1 MIQYQILQTNITR
14 TVCQTVRRI
23 IEILG
28 VEGLTQAGYKITVQS
43 THSAHQREETQ
54 LTLHY
59 DLILNWEVTYDI
71 SPLFSKS
78 FTHPLLIN
86 SNYNNHKALLRDSCH
101 RTTQNQNKQVSGMK
115 SKLLILNKEVHSTCD
130 FNHINC
136 DNYSPR

>member
-14 TVCQTVRRI
+14 TVCRTVRRI

-28 VEGLTQAGYKITVQS
+28 VKGLTQAWYKITVQS

-86 SNYNNHKALLRDSCH
+86 SNNNNHKALLRDYCH
-101 RTTQNQNKQVSGMK
+101 RETHNQNKQVSG
-115 SKLLILNKEVHSTCD
+115 
-130 FNHINC
+130 
-136 DNYSPR
+136 

>member
-14 TVCQTVRRI
+14 TVCRTVRRI

-28 VEGLTQAGYKITVQS
+28 VKGLTQAWYKITVQS

-86 SNYNNHKALLRDSCH
+86 SNNNNHKALLRDSCH

-130 FNHINC
+130 FNHTNC

>member
-14 TVCQTVRRI
+14 TVCRTVRRI

-28 VEGLTQAGYKITVQS
+28 VKGLTQAWYKITVQS

-86 SNYNNHKALLRDSCH
+86 SNNNNHKALLRDSCH
-101 RTTQNQNKQVSGMK
+101 RTTQK